1 MPQGLVGLLVA
12 SLLTALLAY
21 QAARAAAGSRLRQTY
36 GLAAGGFALI
46 LALNFL
52 YLLGAGAGLVGNVLG
67 FVAIALLIGAVA
79 SFALSLFNGEFGAK
93 LREAHDYTSQER
105 EQIARRRAER
115 EQAIGDEGTSK
126 GQDHQ

>member
-1 MPQGLVGLLVA
+1 MPQGLLGLLVA

-52 YLLGAGAGLVGNVLG
+52 YLVGAGAGLTGNMLS
-67 FVAIALLIGAVA
+67 FVAVALLIGAVA
-79 SFALSLFNGEFGAK
+79 SFALALFNGEFGAK
-93 LREAHDYTSQER
+93 LREAQGYTSQQR

-115 EQAIGDEGTSK
+115 EPAPGGEGQNK